1 VVGTV
6 AWLLRGII
14 DQGFARDLQ
23 RYKSDLELE
32 NFEHRERFSLIH
44 QKRADVISTLYV
56 KIARA
61 KAVTADL
68 IGIFQPGG
76 QSLIEKKNKA
86 ADIYND
92 MGSYFFE
99 NRLFLP
105 HSTAE
110 KTEQLVMA
118 IRDVLIDFDTAQM
131 GNDEYKP
138 DRTGMWIEAYKRM
151 RDEVPPILKE
161 LEDEFKD
168 LLGFIERRS

>member
-1 VVGTV
+1 
-6 AWLLRGII
+6 
-14 DQGFARDLQ
+14 
-23 RYKSDLELE
+23 
-32 NFEHRERFSLIH
+32 
-44 QKRADVISTLYV
+44 
-56 KIARA
+56 
-61 KAVTADL
+61 
-68 IGIFQPGG
+68 
-76 QSLIEKKNKA
+76 LIEKKNKA